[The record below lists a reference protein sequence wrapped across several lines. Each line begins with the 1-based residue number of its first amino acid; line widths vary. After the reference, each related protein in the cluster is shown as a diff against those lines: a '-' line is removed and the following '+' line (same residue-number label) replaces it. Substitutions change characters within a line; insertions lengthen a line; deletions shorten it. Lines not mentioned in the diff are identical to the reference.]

1 MGRKE
6 IIVNEDHRM
15 KIVNLLKI
23 YGYYDGVLVRDGN
36 DKKYASGEILITD
49 LIQNKKDYKELKQ
62 SINKVLDYCYE
73 NRFDE
78 IESVMNYFYQV
89 ECRQI
94 RKSYGS
100 LFDKIS

>member
-6 IIVNEDHRM
+6 IIVNEDYRM
-15 KIVNLLKI
+15 KVVNLLKI
-23 YGYYDGVLVRDGN
+23 YGYYDGVLVCNGN
-36 DKKYASGEILITD
+36 DKKYVSGEILITD

-73 NRFDE
+73 NRLDE
-78 IESVMNYFYQV
+78 IESVMNHFYQM